1 MGGHRFRRLAG
12 FFPGR
17 LRFGTGLAE
26 SGSGNTVED
35 GKILRRRASSFA
47 ALTHPKSH
55 AQQPV
60 QLVFDAQHRR
70 IVRLIRFVPALRL
83 EM

>member
-1 MGGHRFRRLAG
+1 
-12 FFPGR
+12 
-17 LRFGTGLAE
+17 
-26 SGSGNTVED
+26 
-35 GKILRRRASSFA
+35 
-47 ALTHPKSH
+47 
-55 AQQPV
+55 V